1 MARVRYSLS
10 LSLSLLLSTPADL
23 FFLVKKTEIWDS
35 KKVAKNY
42 IKDFFFIDFICCVPG
57 FPLSVVLEKTLSAS
71 GDEATLLKLGKA
83 PRVLKVV
90 RTLKIVKVFR
100 VLKIARTIQDI
111 KDTVRGLGTRP

>member
-1 MARVRYSLS
+1 MRLNLKCRCR
-10 LSLSLLLSTPADL
+10 
-23 FFLVKKTEIWDS
+23 KE
-35 KKVAKNY
+35 VAKNY
-42 IKDFFFIDFICCVPG
+42 IRDFFFIDFICCVPG

-90 RTLKIVKVFR
+90 RTLKMVKVFR

-111 KDTVRGLGTRP
+111 KDTVRGLGTVFKLLRLFCFTIFVLNLLFTSSFISF